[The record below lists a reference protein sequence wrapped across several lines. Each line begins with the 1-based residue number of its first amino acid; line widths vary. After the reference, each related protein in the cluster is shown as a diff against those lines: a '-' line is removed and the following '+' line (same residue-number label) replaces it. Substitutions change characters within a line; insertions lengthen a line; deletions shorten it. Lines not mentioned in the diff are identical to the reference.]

1 MPPKLVWSEPRDIR
15 LKRMRSEGISW
26 DTIADE
32 LGISR
37 NAARER
43 GRRVGAR
50 LPPADHVAPP
60 EDVDRPPLPPGHPVS
75 WGVLIEGTCLAGT
88 PYDVL
93 PSQPDVSLSIGLRL

>member
-1 MPPKLVWSEPRDIR
+1 MPPKLVWSEPRDVR

-26 DTIADE
+26 DVIADE

-50 LPPADHVAPP
+50 LPPPDHVAAPL
-60 EDVDRPPLPPGHPVS
+60 DADRPPLPPGHPIS
-75 WGVLIEGTCLAGT
+75 WGILTEGTSLAGT
-88 PYDVL
+88 PYEAA
-93 PSQPDVSLSIGLRL
+93 SSSPDVCLAVGIRP